1 MLPFLDKKKIASIV
15 MLRRKPGEGLEP
27 IKEEGKPAPELMQ
40 AAEDLLA
47 AIALKSAERVANALE
62 AAFAICD
69 SMPHLEGEHEDIG
82 EED

>member
-27 IKEEGKPAPELMQ
+27 VKEEGEPAPELMQ
-40 AAEDLLA
+40 AAEDLLS
-47 AIALKSAERVANALE
+47 AIAMKNAKGVASALE

-69 SMPHLEGEHEDIG
+69 SMPHVEGEHEDLV
-82 EED
+82 EDD